1 MTLIHWL
8 MSILVIELIA
18 VFTVA
23 FLAFS
28 GFFTG
33 MRILS
38 KIGIFVMTTGLM
50 VQVMRSLHYFEYGA
64 YPIDNLFPLWITKD
78 IVASIII
85 FDLAML
91 HFRKAKEC
99 LE

>member
-1 MTLIHWL
+1 MTVVHWL

-18 VFTVA
+18 VFVVA

-28 GFFTG
+28 GFFTD
-33 MRILS
+33 MRMLS

-50 VQVMRSLHYFEYGA
+50 VQVMRSLHYFEFGA
-64 YPIDNLFPLWITKD
+64 YPVDTLFPLWITKD
-78 IVASIII
+78 IGASIII
-85 FDLAML
+85 FDLALL

-99 LE
+99 